1 MRIVAKIFCLL
12 TWCFLSSA
20 AGQDAHSLPLND
32 RVLVVYNSWTKQSK
46 QVADHYISK
55 RNIPAANLCALKI
68 DDADSQNY
76 QIVARADVEKK
87 VMEPIKKCLEK
98 VGRQRILYIVLTY
111 QTPFLINHQT
121 KGYGIAIDQFIA
133 EIWSDW
139 SDGRE
144 PNPYNQ
150 LVTGRTVPR
159 YTPFADFRDKPDAP
173 LIYSVWRLDGKNEQA
188 AIALVDKA
196 LEAESSG
203 LKGQVC
209 IDRRHGDNWTLIP
222 EIGYG
227 IGEWSLH
234 RAADASRQAGFNVVE
249 DSNDEEFGTAPAPL
263 RCDNTSLYAGWYSL
277 KHYNDAFTW
286 NVGAIGI
293 HLDSSSAENPR
304 MGDSWVANALAKG
317 ITVTAGAVNEPY
329 LQGLPSPDVIFSA
342 VYEGANVGDAF
353 LR

>member
-1 MRIVAKIFCLL
+1 MGIVAKIFCLL

-159 YTPFADFRDKPDAP
+159 YTPF
-173 LIYSVWRLDGKNEQA
+173 
-188 AIALVDKA
+188 
-196 LEAESSG
+196 
-203 LKGQVC
+203 
-209 IDRRHGDNWTLIP
+209 
-222 EIGYG
+222 
-227 IGEWSLH
+227 
-234 RAADASRQAGFNVVE
+234 
-249 DSNDEEFGTAPAPL
+249 
-263 RCDNTSLYAGWYSL
+263 
-277 KHYNDAFTW
+277 
-286 NVGAIGI
+286 
-293 HLDSSSAENPR
+293 
-304 MGDSWVANALAKG
+304 
-317 ITVTAGAVNEPY
+317 
-329 LQGLPSPDVIFSA
+329 
-342 VYEGANVGDAF
+342 
-353 LR
+353 